1 MDVSIISALIGVGLG
16 WLLSQFTDII
26 KDKRRKSKVIDSVYT
41 ELSDINAWLISMLRQ
56 TKYSLQLIVLS
67 QRVSSIPG
75 KIHTFIFDEHFHEIC
90 MELSRD
96 ARIGLTDSYD
106 SINTINELIDQL
118 KELIDN
124 QSESSNKKLCQK
136 IEAVYSVAFDTEFK
150 TRYLINNRNGKMSD
164 LSGVA
169 AELDQKLNDE
179 ISFIVKEAREIGVD
193 GIKSKFYVE

>member
-1 MDVSIISALIGVGLG
+1 MDVNIVSALIGVGLG
-16 WLLSQFTDII
+16 WLLSQLTDLI
-26 KDKRRKSKVIDSVYT
+26 KEKRRKGKVVNSVYT
-41 ELSDINAWLISMLRQ
+41 ELSDINAWLVRMLRQ
-56 TKYSLQLIVLS
+56 TKYALQLMVLD

-106 SINTINELIDQL
+106 SIKTINELIDQL

-124 QSESSNKKLCQK
+124 QTENANQKLCQK
-136 IEAVYSVAFDTEFK
+136 FEAIYCVAFDAEFK
-150 TRYLINNRNGKMSD
+150 TRYLLNNRNGRMSD

-169 AELDQKLNDE
+169 VELDKRINDE
-179 ISFIVKEAREIGVD
+179 LESIIKEANEIGVE
-193 GIKSKFYVE
+193 GVRSNFYVE